1 MFLETTPDGKIR
13 KEAADYYF
21 ADPEGLGKYA
31 YFVHP
36 TRGDLIPAER
46 MEQTLLLTGRYR
58 PITLEGRNLFVSR
71 DFYAFYKH
79 IEEPGIE
86 VTDKGLFV
94 IAMIRLRQV
103 LTESREALDNARL
116 TADNRSLYLIRN
128 KYDNIR

>member
-21 ADPEGLGKYA
+21 AEPEGLGKYA
-31 YFVHP
+31 YFIRP
-36 TRGDLIPAER
+36 TRGDMIPAER

-58 PITLEGRNLFVSR
+58 PVTIEGRNLFVSR

-79 IEEPGIE
+79 IEENGIE
-86 VTDKGLFV
+86 MTDSGLIV
-94 IAMIRLRQV
+94 LAMSKLRQV
-103 LTESREALDNARL
+103 LTESREVLDNARL
-116 TADNRSLYLIRN
+116 TADGKSLYLIRN